1 MNILSIIL
9 LSACLLNGYLAAIC
23 FRYRKSPGAI
33 GFGLVLITIFLY
45 SFGYA
50 FEIHSSSLNEILFWL
65 KIEYLGIPFF
75 PSFLLLFSF
84 QFIEKK
90 HWLKPW
96 LVGMLISI
104 STLNLIA
111 HFTNAYT
118 HWFYASVSLDTSGIL
133 PLIKTTKGFW
143 YWIHQG
149 YSIVSMG
156 LFNVL
161 FFIMLWQDDKMKRKQ
176 ALVMQLSSLPPWI
189 GYLVYITGNS
199 PYGIDL
205 IPFSFVIMGF
215 IAAWGMFRYKFF
227 NLAPLALENVFEY
240 MSDGVII
247 LDQQDQITGFNKAA
261 KEMFT
266 DLPSKNT
273 GLSIR
278 ALYNRYP
285 GLIHTLNDTSD
296 KDLEIESGNGTRH
309 FEVKVSVVYN
319 KKAIPIGKTL
329 IFRDVTER
337 KQTEQ
342 LMITNQDRLLKLNQ
356 TKDRL
361 FSIIGHDLRGPLG
374 NIRSLSYMLNDTMR
388 EKLSDDVLRITQIL
402 ENSSEQALKLLENLL
417 VWAKSQT
424 GGIQFNPQSFTLNKL
439 VNETLEMLQTSATQ
453 KQITIENKI
462 RADIMI
468 YADYQMISVVIRNLI
483 SNAIKFTHKNGSIA
497 ISCDLAD
504 NQITVKV
511 SDSGIGIPKD
521 IIDQLFSLNKSTR
534 RNGTDKEFGSGLG
547 LILCKEFINTHQG
560 YIGVES
566 SSEKG
571 SVFAFTIPVKIPATT
586 NI

>member
-1 MNILSIIL
+1 L
-9 LSACLLNGYLAAIC
+9 
-23 FRYRKSPGAI
+23 
-33 GFGLVLITIFLY
+33 
-45 SFGYA
+45 GYA
-50 FEIHSSSLNEILFWL
+50 FEIHSSSLSEILFWL

-75 PSFLLLFSF
+75 PTLLLLFSF

-96 LVGMLISI
+96 IIATLLSI

-118 HWFYASVSLDTSGIL
+118 HWFYASVTLDTSGIL

-161 FFIMLWQDDKMKRKQ
+161 FFIMLWQNDKMKRKQ

-189 GYLVYITGNS
+189 GYLIYITGNS
-199 PYGIDL
+199 PHGIDL
-205 IPFSFVIMGF
+205 IPFSFIIMGF
-215 IAAWGMFRYKFF
+215 IAAWGMFRYKLF

-247 LDQQDQITGFNKAA
+247 LDQQDNISSFNKAA

-266 DLPSKNT
+266 VLSAKNT
-273 GLSIR
+273 GLSIKT
-278 ALYNRYP
+278 LYHTHP
-285 GLIHTLNDTSD
+285 GLVHIINNTSD
-296 KDLEIESGNGTRH
+296 KGLEIESGDGTRH

-342 LMITNQDRLLKLNQ
+342 LLITNQDRLLKLNQ

-374 NIRSLSYMLNDTMR
+374 NIRSLSYMMNDTMR
-388 EKLSDDVLRITQIL
+388 EKLSSDVLRITQIL

-424 GGIQFNPQSFTLNKL
+424 GGIQFNPQAFTLNKL
-439 VNETLEMLQTSATQ
+439 VNETLEVLLSSATQ
-453 KQITIENKI
+453 KQISFENKI
-462 RADIMI
+462 PADLMI
-468 YADYQMISVVIRNLI
+468 YADYQMISLVIRNLV
-483 SNAIKFTHKNGSIA
+483 SNAIKFTHRNGTISIA
-497 ISCDLAD
+497 CDISD
-504 NQITVKV
+504 NQITIRV

-521 IIDQLFSLNKSTR
+521 IMDQLFSLNKSTR

-547 LILCKEFINTHQG
+547 LILCKEFIDAHQG
-560 YIGVES
+560 KIGVES
-566 SSEKG
+566 SSENG
-571 SVFAFTIPVKIPATT
+571 SVFFFTIPAKLPETS
-586 NI
+586 NK